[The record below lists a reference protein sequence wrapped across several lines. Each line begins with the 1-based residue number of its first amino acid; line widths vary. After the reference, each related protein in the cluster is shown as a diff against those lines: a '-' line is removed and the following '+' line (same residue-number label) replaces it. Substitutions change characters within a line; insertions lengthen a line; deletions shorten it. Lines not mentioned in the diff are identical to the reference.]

1 MYYPQVSVFFAM
13 ATMVQITI
21 RRQEKLKAKLM
32 ENNIL
37 SAQHTRNCLHKK
49 IQISK
54 KGNGVSFVL
63 SEK

>member
-21 RRQEKLKAKLM
+21 RRQEKSKTKPM
-32 ENNIL
+32 EYSTL
-37 SAQHTRNCLHKK
+37 TAQHTRNCLHKK